1 MCQRKRHIATIAF
14 PSWDG
19 AMWPGFDTHHRLSP
33 SYALTC
39 PIIAVQEVNRAH
51 GAHRNRVL
59 IFQVSDV
66 VMFSGRAEAM
76 VVHARVLGV
85 GTKSHARV

>member
-1 MCQRKRHIATIAF
+1 
-14 PSWDG
+14 
-19 AMWPGFDTHHRLSP
+19 MWPGFDTHHRLSP

-39 PIIAVQEVNRAH
+39 PIIAVREVNRAH
-51 GAHRNRVL
+51 GAHRNCVL